1 MDTNKRTLGQAR
13 AEFQRIGMRRPS
25 MGPSARRREF
35 PDVLGEMDKPLS
47 KQNYKGGMV
56 DEKSPTIS
64 RGSAGRESAEQQ
76 RKREQRERSK
86 PDMSRVMRVPLGDAA
101 MPSKK
106 SMVREGRMDLANN
119 PNPEFGKEMARERRR
134 QQREYSGY

>member
-1 MDTNKRTLGQAR
+1 MSEKLKRAR
-13 AEFQRIGMRRPS
+13 DFFS
-25 MGPSARRREF
+25 
-35 PDVLGEMDKPLS
+35 EMDKPLS

-64 RGSAGRESAEQQ
+64 RGSVGRESAEQQ

-119 PNPEFGKEMARERRR
+119 PNPEFGKEMARERKR